1 MSTAKVRILVADDH
15 DLLRRGVRAVL
26 ETQSGWEVAE
36 VRSGSEAVEKART
49 LHPQVAILDM
59 QMPGLDGVEAAR
71 RIRKLSPKTEV
82 LLLGIDESDDSIA
95 RALSA
100 GARAAGARAY
110 LTKATAARDL
120 LDAVSALIRHRPFL
134 GGRTSEFLLDTFIRS
149 KKASSSRTLTPR
161 EREVLQ
167 LLTEG
172 KSNKEIAG
180 LTGTSPKTVETHR
193 ARIMRKLEARSLA
206 ELVRYAIR
214 NKLIEP

>member
-1 MSTAKVRILVADDH
+1 MAKVRILVADNH

-110 LTKATAARDL
+110 LTKSTAARDL

-134 GGRTSEFLLDTFIRS
+134 GGRTSEFLLETFIRS
-149 KKASSSRTLTPR
+149 KKASSSQTLTPR

-180 LTGTSPKTVETHR
+180 LTDTSPKTVETHR

-214 NKLIEP
+214 NKLVEP

>member
-1 MSTAKVRILVADDH
+1 MAKVRILVADDH

-95 RALSA
+95 RALSV

-110 LTKATAARDL
+110 LTKSTAARDL

-134 GGRTSEFLLDTFIRS
+134 GCRTSEFLLDTFIRS
-149 KKASSSRTLTPR
+149 KRASSSRTLTPR

-172 KSNKEIAG
+172 KSNKEIAR

-193 ARIMRKLEARSLA
+193 ARIMRKLGARSLA

-214 NKLIEP
+214 NKLVEP

>member
-1 MSTAKVRILVADDH
+1 MAKVRILVADDH

-49 LHPQVAILDM
+49 LHPQIAILDM

-95 RALSA
+95 RALSV

-110 LTKATAARDL
+110 LPKSTAARDL

-149 KKASSSRTLTPR
+149 KKAASSQTLTPR

-172 KSNKEIAG
+172 KSNKEIAR

-193 ARIMRKLEARSLA
+193 ARIMRKLGARSLA

-214 NKLIEP
+214 NKLVEP

>member
-1 MSTAKVRILVADDH
+1 MSMAKVRILVADDH
-15 DLLRRGVRAVL
+15 DLLRRGLRAVL
-26 ETQSGWEVAE
+26 EMQPGWEVTE
-36 VRSGSEAVEKART
+36 VRSGKEAVEKAQT

-59 QMPGLDGVEAAR
+59 NMPGLDGVEAAR

-95 RALSA
+95 RALSVES
-100 GARAAGARAY
+100 GVVGARAY
-110 LTKATAARDL
+110 LTKSTAARDL

-134 GGRTSEFLLDTFIRS
+134 NGRTSEFLLDTFIRS
-149 KKASSSRTLTPR
+149 AKTSSPQTLTPR

-193 ARIMRKLEARSLA
+193 ARIMRKLKARSLA

>member
-1 MSTAKVRILVADDH
+1 MGMAKVKILVADDH
-15 DLLRRGVRAVL
+15 DLLRRGLRAVL
-26 ETQSGWEVAE
+26 EMQPGWEVAE
-36 VRSGSEAVEKART
+36 VRTGNEAVEKVRT
-49 LHPQVAILDM
+49 LHPQVAVLDM

-82 LLLGIDESDDSIA
+82 LLLGIDESDHSIA
-95 RALSA
+95 RALSV
-100 GARAAGARAY
+100 GARAY
-110 LTKATAARDL
+110 LSKATAARDL

-134 GGRTSEFLLDTFIRS
+134 AGRTSEFLLKTFVKS
-149 KKASSSRTLTPR
+149 TKASSPQTLTPR

-193 ARIMRKLEARSLA
+193 ARIMRKLKARSLA

>member
-1 MSTAKVRILVADDH
+1 MAKVRILVADDH

-59 QMPGLDGVEAAR
+59 QMAGLDGVEAAR

-110 LTKATAARDL
+110 LTKSTAARDL

-167 LLTEG
+167 LVTEG

>member
-1 MSTAKVRILVADDH
+1 MAKVKILVADDH

-95 RALSA
+95 RALSV

-110 LTKATAARDL
+110 LPKSTAARDL

-149 KKASSSRTLTPR
+149 KKASSSQTLTPR

-172 KSNKEIAG
+172 KSNKEIAR

-193 ARIMRKLEARSLA
+193 ARIMRKLGARSLA

-214 NKLIEP
+214 NKLVEP

>member
-1 MSTAKVRILVADDH
+1 MAKVRILVADDH

-95 RALSA
+95 RALSV

-110 LTKATAARDL
+110 LTKSTAARDL

-149 KKASSSRTLTPR
+149 KKASSSQTLTPR

-193 ARIMRKLEARSLA
+193 ARIMRKLGARSLA

-214 NKLIEP
+214 NKLVEP

>member
-1 MSTAKVRILVADDH
+1 MAKVKILVADDH
-15 DLLRRGVRAVL
+15 DLLRRGLRAVL
-26 ETQSGWEVAE
+26 EMQPGWEVAE
-36 VRSGSEAVEKART
+36 VRTGSEAVEKVRT
-49 LHPQVAILDM
+49 LHPQVAVLDM

-82 LLLGIDESDDSIA
+82 LLLGIDESDHSIA
-95 RALSA
+95 RALSV
-100 GARAAGARAY
+100 GARAY
-110 LTKATAARDL
+110 LTKSTAARDL
-120 LDAVSALIRHRPFL
+120 LDAVSALVRHRPFL
-134 GGRTSEFLLDTFIRS
+134 AGRTSEFLLDTFIKS
-149 KKASSSRTLTPR
+149 TKASSPQTLTPR

-193 ARIMRKLEARSLA
+193 ARIMRKLKARSLA